1 MCGEG
6 QTNDQ
11 SVCTLDVEELS
22 KGPFHHHPFILAFC
36 LVYLI
41 LLLERKIMENDKNN
55 DFYCIVQSPSFF
67 SMKVEVVV
75 LLPRAS
81 FVALDCTYVQHVGMF
96 LNGKS
101 RR

>member
-1 MCGEG
+1 
-6 QTNDQ
+6 
-11 SVCTLDVEELS
+11 
-22 KGPFHHHPFILAFC
+22 
-36 LVYLI
+36 
-41 LLLERKIMENDKNN
+41 MENDKNN

-101 RR
+101 RRWCSNNKENLITKSDTANYK